1 MLPTQRMYT
10 TMAKS
15 PAGSS
20 PPSSKSPIQNGY
32 QLRAIEIPPVDD
44 WTPDVDYHDT
54 AKVNGMDFPMTVR
67 SSRFADLRDV
77 TGMDPLQVPLWK
89 LLYQGIHSSWLR
101 KLAHGREVYV
111 HPFDSI
117 GMTVFIAELSN
128 QLRSR
133 NIDVDRLG
141 AYRSRQAG
149 TNLPTKEATQALARD
164 VAQHLQSMLPAYHVP
179 DASSQQRILEL
190 EAELAKARGQ
200 QRPTDDTTG
209 APSTETK
216 PIQAAL
222 QGKQPAPPAF
232 DPSSLLVAHGQP
244 MDLFTTNPPDSL
256 SEASYKKWLKTLNLT
271 PVQIE
276 TLNKNIEKTLK
287 WWKNQPEEAVKTVH
301 RVFVSMG
308 IEATKIK
315 PGTVHDVVLKIMIAA
330 LMFAS

>member
-1 MLPTQRMYT
+1 
-10 TMAKS
+10 MAKS

-20 PPSSKSPIQNGY
+20 PPSSKSPIKNGY

-128 QLRSR
+128 QLKSR

-149 TNLPTKEATQALARD
+149 TNLPTKDATQALARD

-200 QRPTDDTTG
+200 QRPTDDTTA